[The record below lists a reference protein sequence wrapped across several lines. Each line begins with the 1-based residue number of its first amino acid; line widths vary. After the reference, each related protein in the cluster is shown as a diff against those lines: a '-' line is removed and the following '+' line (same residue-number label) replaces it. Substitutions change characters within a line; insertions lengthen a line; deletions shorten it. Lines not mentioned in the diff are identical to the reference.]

1 MQNIF
6 FTRYHSINISKNI
19 TYKYIKKRERTTKTK
34 SKEEISKRFNVFR
47 RDLWRIEDGK
57 FHRVTSADSIRR
69 AIGFFFPFFLFL
81 PFNPLLARFFQFF
94 GVHRRSVASI
104 VLPGTIN
111 VPCWRESLTRFTKS
125 ALACDCVRTR
135 SIPPLRKEQCVE
147 NVINRPAILIP
158 RPCQRWGSFL
168 CVARRWL
175 KGFGFESRLGSDDV
189 FQTFSRIE
197 FRCARNFSVDE
208 RLEGADSR
216 FVVYQF
222 VGWWKVKCWFIT
234 III

>member
-1 MQNIF
+1 MENIIAL
-6 FTRYHSINISKNI
+6 HP
-19 TYKYIKKRERTTKTK
+19 RTQLGVR
-34 SKEEISKRFNVFR
+34 SVS
-47 RDLWRIEDGK
+47 
-57 FHRVTSADSIRR
+57 
-69 AIGFFFPFFLFL
+69 FFLFL
-81 PFNPLLARFFQFF
+81 PFNPLPARFFQFF

-222 VGWWKVKCWFIT
+222 VGWWKVKRWFIT

>member
-1 MQNIF
+1 MTN
-6 FTRYHSINISKNI
+6 RRWKN
-19 TYKYIKKRERTTKTK
+19 
-34 SKEEISKRFNVFR
+34 
-47 RDLWRIEDGK
+47 

-69 AIGFFFPFFLFL
+69 AIGGSFFLFSPPSL
-81 PFNPLLARFFQFF
+81 PSNPLPARFFQFF

-158 RPCQRWGSFL
+158 RPWGGIVSL
-168 CVARRWL
+168 WIPRRWL
-175 KGFGFESRLGSDDV
+175 KGFGFESDHV
-189 FQTFSRIE
+189 FETFSRIE
-197 FRCARNFSVDE
+197 F
-208 RLEGADSR
+208 
-216 FVVYQF
+216 
-222 VGWWKVKCWFIT
+222 KCQAHL
-234 III
+234 